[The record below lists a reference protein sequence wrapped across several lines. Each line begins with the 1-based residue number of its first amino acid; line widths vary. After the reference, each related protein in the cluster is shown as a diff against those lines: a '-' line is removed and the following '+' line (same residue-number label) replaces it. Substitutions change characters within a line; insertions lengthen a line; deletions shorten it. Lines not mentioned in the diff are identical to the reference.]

1 MRLFTTTDFQGHWPV
16 GTSAVIVADSNV
28 HAVELMQE
36 ALKDEGL
43 DHRQSFTMQEIDP
56 TQPKAHILQ
65 NGDY

>member
-1 MRLFTTTDFQGHWPV
+1 MRLFTTTDFTGHWPV

-36 ALKDEGL
+36 ALKAQGL

-56 TQPKAHILQ
+56 TVAQAHILQ
-65 NGDY
+65 DGNY